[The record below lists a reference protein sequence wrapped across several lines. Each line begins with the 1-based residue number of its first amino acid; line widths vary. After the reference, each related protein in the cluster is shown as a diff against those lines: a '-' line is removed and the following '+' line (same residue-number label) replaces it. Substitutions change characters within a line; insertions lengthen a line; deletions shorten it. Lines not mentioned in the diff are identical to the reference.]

1 MFRVAMVAAMFAAFP
16 AMAQKASSCVDRSD
30 FLKHLSS
37 NYSEAPIAMG
47 LTASGKVLEVV
58 ASKSGTWTIIVTL
71 PSGLTCGVA
80 AGESWEKLGPLG
92 GKGPKT

>member
-1 MFRVAMVAAMFAAFP
+1 MFRAVMVAAMFAAFP
-16 AMAQKASSCVDRSD
+16 AMAHQASSCIDRSD
-30 FLKHLSS
+30 FLEHLSS
-37 NYSEAPIAMG
+37 NFHEVPIAMG
-47 LTASGKVLEVV
+47 LTANGKVLEVV

-80 AGESWEKLGPLG
+80 AGEGWGKLGPLG